1 MKRTILLLFLA
12 LAVFGCNKEK
22 RYSKKLI
29 KGESWTVESITADGS
44 SVNSASTWTVS
55 GDNIYETVSQVS
67 WQSGAAN
74 VTEFE
79 WQFRDKGKS
88 WVLNY
93 LQDCDECEGP
103 MLDELDYLAHALSG
117 TYEVVT
123 HKRSEMSFKSS
134 ETTGYPGKVVEIKIV
149 R

>member
-1 MKRTILLLFLA
+1 MFLV
-12 LAVFGCNKEK
+12 LAASGCNKEK

-29 KGESWTVESITADGS
+29 KGESWSVEYITVDGTDLAG
-44 SVNSASTWTVS
+44 ASGSWTVS
-55 GDNIYETVSQVS
+55 GDDIYKTVSQVS
-67 WQSGAAN
+67 WQGSDAAN
-74 VTEFE
+74 VTAFE

-103 MLDELDYLAHALSG
+103 MLDELDYIAHSLTG
-117 TYEVVT
+117 TYEVVE
-123 HKRSEMSFKSS
+123 HKKKEMVFKSS
-134 ETTGYPGKVVEIKIV
+134 ETLAYPGQVVEIKII